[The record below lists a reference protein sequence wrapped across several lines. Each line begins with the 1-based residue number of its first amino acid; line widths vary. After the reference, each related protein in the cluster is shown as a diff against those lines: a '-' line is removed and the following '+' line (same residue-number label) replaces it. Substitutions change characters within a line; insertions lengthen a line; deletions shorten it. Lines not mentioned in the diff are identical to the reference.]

1 MHQSLQSLL
10 TQTQRNHIMKKGP
23 DKKFKPLTHEKKKHE
38 SPQSLLKRICRTQVL
53 RVLRV
58 EDTLRTI
65 GFSIN
70 RFLEVGKKRRASPFK
85 RDMQRSRNISCK
97 IRRRLPYKNGHI
109 IKCRQLK
116 IFSNKSI
123 DKDIKTMNN
132 QASPVSYL
140 LF

>member
-1 MHQSLQSLL
+1 
-10 TQTQRNHIMKKGP
+10 
-23 DKKFKPLTHEKKKHE
+23 
-38 SPQSLLKRICRTQVL
+38 
-53 RVLRV
+53 
-58 EDTLRTI
+58 
-65 GFSIN
+65 
-70 RFLEVGKKRRASPFK
+70 
-85 RDMQRSRNISCK
+85 MQRSRNISCK

-140 LF
+140 LFLIFASTIPTKFLITKTIKARVFLDRNPTVLPKNSMATTARPTRASSAFSKVFYDIFYPV